1 MTNKIEIRKNV
12 EIVQFLY
19 NEYTGRKDHECLI
32 TNISVNRNDHSF
44 KKINIYTINNL
55 SEKII
60 LANNEKTLKSLTKEQ
75 IQDVFNDKEKAN
87 SAYEQIINIYNQAK
101 IYDVKAI
108 DEPKIKYRT
117 NQVYDKE
124 FLIDAIL
131 FRNCSFTVSSNTNDF
146 DINDTQRVSA
156 HMYLDYHYGKLH
168 DAYITVYNRTIGQRA
183 QSKGN
188 VFRIFSEKTKDILT
202 MDEKR
207 FDEYCKKFANQKEFK
222 KACFNS
228 EIFVKALKEMFF
240 NTRKDFLVG
249 KEFIDTKRDKY
260 ETLVKGI

>member
-1 MTNKIEIRKNV
+1 MTNKVEIRKNA

-19 NEYTGRKDHECLI
+19 NEYTGKKDHECFI
-32 TNISVNRNDHSF
+32 INISVNRNDHSF
-44 KKINIYTINNL
+44 KKINIYVINNF
-55 SEKII
+55 SKKII
-60 LANNEKTLKSLTKEQ
+60 LANNEETLKSLTKEQ
-75 IQDVFNDKEKAN
+75 IQDVFDDKEKAN

-101 IYDVKAI
+101 TYDVKAI
-108 DEPKIKYRT
+108 DKPKIEYYT
-117 NQVYDKE
+117 NRVYDKE

-131 FRNCSFTVSSNTNDF
+131 FKNCSFCVSAHINDF
-146 DINDTQRVSA
+146 DINNTQRVSA
-156 HMYLDYHYGKLH
+156 NIYFDYYYGKLH
-168 DAYITVYNRTIGQRA
+168 KAYIEVFNRTIGQRA
-183 QSKGN
+183 QSQGN
-188 VFRIFSEKTKDILT
+188 VFKIFSEKTKDILT

-207 FDEYCKKFANQKEFK
+207 FDEYCKKFASQKEFK

-249 KEFIDTKRDKY
+249 KEFIDTKRNKY